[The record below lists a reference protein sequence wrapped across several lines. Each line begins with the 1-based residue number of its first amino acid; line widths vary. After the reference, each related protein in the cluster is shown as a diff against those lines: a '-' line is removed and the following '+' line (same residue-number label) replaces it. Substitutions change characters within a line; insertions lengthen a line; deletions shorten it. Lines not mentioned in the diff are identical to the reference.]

1 MDKEYRG
8 LFEKLGYNI
17 DSRGAIFFED
27 LLNDTRQLLKEGY
40 TDEEIKEE
48 LPTICSEVYE
58 IGRKIYYAELHSFCN
73 NHIIDR
79 ENRTLNKKIIGR
91 KLNLDLEDLIIIFAK
106 YFNKLEQRR
115 QNQNK
120 VLIKK

>member
-40 TDEEIKEE
+40 TDEEKRNFQV
-48 LPTICSEVYE
+48 TV
-58 IGRKIYYAELHSFCN
+58 
-73 NHIIDR
+73 
-79 ENRTLNKKIIGR
+79 
-91 KLNLDLEDLIIIFAK
+91 
-106 YFNKLEQRR
+106 
-115 QNQNK
+115 
-120 VLIKK
+120 